1 MMHPNE
7 SYTVLKL
14 ITGET
19 ILGLYEGEDEKFV
32 KIDYPVMIKN
42 TLIPELDREAIT
54 AVPYCPFSEST
65 SFILEKNHIVYI
77 KKLHPSFIPHYKR
90 FVKIYDTALVA
101 ASIDDGP
108 DTVEELQERL
118 DHLDSLRG
126 TDDKLT
132 TEDVLRNFV
141 LGNDTKH

>member
-1 MMHPNE
+1 MHPDE

-90 FVKIYDTALVA
+90 FVKVYDTALIPA
-101 ASIDDGP
+101 PMDDGP
-108 DTVEELQERL
+108 DTVDELKERI
-118 DHLDSLRG
+118 DKIDAMRG
-126 TDDKLT
+126 SSDKL
-132 TEDVLRNFV
+132 DVDDILTKFV
-141 LGNDTKH
+141 RGNDTKH